1 MPQIKYG
8 GKHGTSIQYE
18 VDPDL
23 LAVRTRSKRSFRAG
37 SVLRPEA
44 AILDDMD
51 VVAEFP
57 EAGVEV
63 FRKRAGSKVAVKSV
77 KEALRKAPDTRFAGS
92 VLVNT
97 QSREP
102 IVYTENLFIKFR
114 DEEEREDCLQV
125 IQAAGLIVKREL
137 TYTTNAFFVEAPE
150 GTGQGVFDIANKL
163 LAREDVELCHP
174 EVVEPAARRKVFDA
188 QWHLKSTT
196 VNGQAIIAS
205 ANVEAAHALSQ
216 GEGIIIAV
224 IDDGFDLAHEEFSSS
239 GKIVAPQDF
248 RGGDD
253 DPSAGPGD
261 DHGSACAGVACADGR
276 FGASGVAPKARLM
289 PLRMPLSINSQ
300 RLADAFAWAADQ
312 GADIISNSW
321 GPEDGAWF
329 RPSDPRH
336 KRFSPLP
343 DNIRLAIDYAAERGR
358 NGRGCLIFFAA
369 GNGNES
375 VDLDGY
381 ASYEKVLAVAACN
394 DRGKRSVYSD
404 FGKAVFC
411 SFPSNDFEF
420 PPEGRPAPLTPG
432 IWTVDRT
439 GRAGYNPD
447 PESGEITGD
456 AQLKYTN
463 GFGGASSAC
472 PGAAGVAALVLARN
486 PALRRLEV
494 TDILRKSCERIDPA
508 GGRYDGQ
515 GHSLLYGHGRLN
527 AETAVRHAM
536 PSATQSKLLIER
548 KFAEPIADLGT
559 TNVSLTVP
567 ESIVLKNLR
576 ISIDIEHTYIG
587 DLIIKLHPPAATQ
600 LKPVTLHNRK
610 EGRTAN
616 LRRTYDPVVTPSL
629 ARCIGKNAQGT
640 WRLEVRDAERL
651 DTGTVRSFSLELV
664 AAEGVPSTPKAA
676 MRPRRRSSAKL
687 N

>member
-77 KEALRKAPDTRFAGS
+77 KAALRKAPDTRFAGS

-137 TYTTNAFFVEAPE
+137 TYATNAFFVEAPE

-196 VNGQAIIAS
+196 VNGQAINAS

-321 GPEDGAWF
+321 GLKTAPGSARAIPDTSAS
-329 RPSDPRH
+329 RPCPT
-336 KRFSPLP
+336 
-343 DNIRLAIDYAAERGR
+343 I
-358 NGRGCLIFFAA
+358 
-369 GNGNES
+369 
-375 VDLDGY
+375 
-381 ASYEKVLAVAACN
+381 
-394 DRGKRSVYSD
+394 
-404 FGKAVFC
+404 
-411 SFPSNDFEF
+411 
-420 PPEGRPAPLTPG
+420 
-432 IWTVDRT
+432 
-439 GRAGYNPD
+439 
-447 PESGEITGD
+447 
-456 AQLKYTN
+456 
-463 GFGGASSAC
+463 SA
-472 PGAAGVAALVLARN
+472 
-486 PALRRLEV
+486 
-494 TDILRKSCERIDPA
+494 
-508 GGRYDGQ
+508 
-515 GHSLLYGHGRLN
+515 
-527 AETAVRHAM
+527 
-536 PSATQSKLLIER
+536 
-548 KFAEPIADLGT
+548 
-559 TNVSLTVP
+559 
-567 ESIVLKNLR
+567 
-576 ISIDIEHTYIG
+576 
-587 DLIIKLHPPAATQ
+587 
-600 LKPVTLHNRK
+600 
-610 EGRTAN
+610 
-616 LRRTYDPVVTPSL
+616 
-629 ARCIGKNAQGT
+629 
-640 WRLEVRDAERL
+640 
-651 DTGTVRSFSLELV
+651 
-664 AAEGVPSTPKAA
+664 
-676 MRPRRRSSAKL
+676 
-687 N
+687 